1 MLLKCIKLR
10 RNFSKYQD
18 YYVPYGMKGSMSIYI
33 LYCPLKFL
41 SMTVSCYTKQTVTNK
56 LFEMHKIKNN
66 FEQKYVL
73 ILNIST

>member
-1 MLLKCIKLR
+1 
-10 RNFSKYQD
+10 
-18 YYVPYGMKGSMSIYI
+18 MKGSMSIYI

-41 SMTVSCYTKQTVTNK
+41 SMTVSCYTKQTITNK

-73 ILNIST
+73 ILIIYFYNSLFKYVEEKCT

>member
-1 MLLKCIKLR
+1 
-10 RNFSKYQD
+10 
-18 YYVPYGMKGSMSIYI
+18 MKGSMSIYI

-73 ILNIST
+73 ILIIYIYNSLFKDVEENVLESRASYSKE